1 MPSVRYR
8 GLKTSLVLAALATL
22 AACTT
27 APADRP
33 ETVLPARA
41 RYLPYLGSPIDT
53 FTWMMRFDGWEA
65 LSDSELIVFMGPD
78 TAYYLKVWAPC
89 GTEGLRFAHVI
100 GLTSSVGGTVI
111 TGLDSVRTLG
121 MNCPI
126 SEIRRLD
133 YQRMRA
139 EAGGSRAALQ
149 TAAADP
155 ASMPP
160 AELAAPA
167 SQPQ

>member
-1 MPSVRYR
+1 MPTVRYR
-8 GLKTSLVLAALATL
+8 GLKTSLVLAALAAV

-27 APADRP
+27 VPADRQQ
-33 ETVLPARA
+33 TVLPARA
-41 RYLPYLGSPIDT
+41 RYLPYLGSPIGT
-53 FTWMMRFDGWEA
+53 FTWTMRFDGWEA
-65 LSDSELIVFMGPD
+65 LSDSELVVFMSAD

-111 TGLDSVRTLG
+111 SGLDSVRTLG
-121 MNCPI
+121 MSCPI
-126 SEIRRLD
+126 SEIRPLD
-133 YQRMRA
+133 YPRMRA
-139 EAGGSRAALQ
+139 EAGGSRTALQ

-160 AELAAPA
+160 PEVAAPA
-167 SQPQ
+167 SHPQ

>member
-1 MPSVRYR
+1 MPTVRYR
-8 GLKTSLVLAALATL
+8 GLKTPLALTALAAV

-27 APADRP
+27 EPAERP

-41 RYLPYLGSPIDT
+41 HYMPYLGSPIGT
-53 FTWMMRFDGWEA
+53 FTWMSRFDGWEA
-65 LSDSELIVFMGPD
+65 LSDSELVVFMGAD

-89 GTEGLRFAHVI
+89 GTKGLRFANVI

-111 TGLDSVRTLG
+111 SGLDSVRTLG

-139 EAGGSRAALQ
+139 DAGGSRTAVQ

-160 AELAAPA
+160 PEVAPPA
-167 SQPQ
+167 SQQQ

>member
-1 MPSVRYR
+1 MRYR
-8 GLKTSLVLAALATL
+8 GLQTALVVAALAAV

-27 APADRP
+27 VPASGP
-33 ETVLPARA
+33 GTELPARA
-41 RYLPYLGSPIDT
+41 RYLPYFGPPIGSFP
-53 FTWMMRFDGWEA
+53 WMMRIDGWEA
-65 LSDSELIVFMGPD
+65 LSDSELVVFAGAD
-78 TAYYLKVWAPC
+78 TAYYLEVSAPC
-89 GTEGLRFAHVI
+89 GTEGLRFTHVL

-111 TGLDSVRTLG
+111 SGLDSVRTLG

-139 EAGGSRAALQ
+139 EAGGQRTALQ

-155 ASMPP
+155 GSMPP
-160 AELAAPA
+160 PEVAAPTPH
-167 SQPQ
+167 PQ

>member
-1 MPSVRYR
+1 MPYQ
-8 GLKTSLVLAALATL
+8 GTKACLVLAALAAV

-27 APADRP
+27 TPADRP

-41 RYLPYLGSPIDT
+41 RYLPYLDSPIGS
-53 FTWMMRFDGWEA
+53 FTWMVRFEGWEA
-65 LSDSELIVFMGPD
+65 LSDSELVVFLGPD
-78 TAYYLKVWAPC
+78 SAYYLKVWAPC
-89 GTEGLRFAHVI
+89 GPEGLRFAHVI

-111 TGLDSVRTLG
+111 SGLDSVRTLG

-133 YQRMRA
+133 YQRMQA
-139 EAGGSRAALQ
+139 EARAPDSTVR

-155 ASMPP
+155 GSMPP
-160 AELAAPA
+160 PETAPA
-167 SQPQ
+167 SHPQ